1 MWDEQ
6 RFSGANDEVSS
17 RREHLRKQERVWFN
31 WVCRLHDVHAG
42 TQTPQSAAI
51 LAIAHRRWADA
62 RRALERAETQ
72 ASGPRELFDLAES
85 RAQSD

>member
-6 RFSGANDEVSS
+6 QTTELNEQSAGWL
-17 RREHLRKQERVWFN
+17 EHLRKQERVWFN

-51 LAIAHRRWADA
+51 LSVARRRWADA

-72 ASGPRELFDLAES
+72 ASRPHDSFEPSPA

>member
-6 RFSGANDEVSS
+6 QFFEVDDDVGS

-31 WVCRLHDVHAG
+31 WLCRLHDVHAG

-51 LAIAHRRWADA
+51 LAIARRRWADA
-62 RRALERAETQ
+62 RRALERAEAQ
-72 ASGPRELFDLAES
+72 ASRPRESFELAES